1 MQRDFSHVTK
11 LHLKI
16 DYNMIE
22 QKMQLICQVY
32 VRHCFLCGNFAVING
47 QKILQYR
54 PYRERENACLCV
66 GWGDKQRVRK
76 ERVEVARLL
85 FVIVFSFA
93 SDKMRQKCGPK
104 EIEEMEED
112 NKRERDRL

>member
-54 PYRERENACLCV
+54 PYRERERECMFVCGV
-66 GWGDKQRVRK
+66 GGQAKSKKRK
-76 ERVEVARLL
+76 
-85 FVIVFSFA
+85 S
-93 SDKMRQKCGPK
+93 
-104 EIEEMEED
+104 
-112 NKRERDRL
+112 